1 MTHKWENSSI
11 EQKTQWTIDLYYRP
25 DIVNEI
31 KNKML
36 EWASH
41 VWMKPETIT
50 KIILQEDNLRE
61 KDLCEEPKYHGSIA
75 SREM

>member
-1 MTHKWENSSI
+1 
-11 EQKTQWTIDLYYRP
+11 
-25 DIVNEI
+25 
-31 KNKML
+31 ML

-50 KIILQEDNLRE
+50 KIILQDNLRE

>member
-1 MTHKWENSSI
+1 
-11 EQKTQWTIDLYYRP
+11 
-25 DIVNEI
+25 
-31 KNKML
+31 ML